1 MEIKIDDQQIANAL
15 NDFCESAMYTDLVS
29 DNVGGWKVNPES
41 KLDFMQRK
49 IVENINNFIGEKVSM
64 TLNNKAIEA
73 ALATVVKPLIK
84 ADIKTSAI
92 AVAANEKLLIP

>member
-1 MEIKIDDQQIANAL
+1 
-15 NDFCESAMYTDLVS
+15 MYTDLVS